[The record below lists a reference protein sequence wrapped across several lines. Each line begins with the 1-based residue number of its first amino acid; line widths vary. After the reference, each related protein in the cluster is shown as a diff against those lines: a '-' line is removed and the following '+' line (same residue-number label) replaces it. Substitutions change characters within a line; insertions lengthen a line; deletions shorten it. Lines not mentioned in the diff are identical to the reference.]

1 MLTKRF
7 NDKTIVVT
15 GGSKGIGRAIC
26 ELFHQEGAN
35 VAVFDVDTAAGEAL
49 QETASKNLRFFKCNV
64 ADKNEVK
71 STFEKVVSAFGEID
85 FLVNNAGV
93 LAYTNALTTTEEEWD
108 RVLGI
113 NLKGAWLCAQQAIGS
128 MQKKGQGC
136 IINMASINSFHCQKM
151 TLPYATS
158 KAGLL
163 GLTRSIAIDFKPNIR
178 SVAICPGTVDT
189 PMLHQALE
197 SFEKPDEVME
207 ELNKIHLT
215 GRIGKPEE
223 VAELV
228 AYLCSDAGRFVNGQ
242 AMRIDGGLGLELGG
256 VE

>member
-1 MLTKRF
+1 MNKQRF
-7 NDKTIVVT
+7 KDKVIVVT

-26 ELFHQEGAN
+26 TLFHEEGAKV
-35 VAVFDVDTAAGEAL
+35 VAIDVDSKAALAL
-49 QETASKNLRFFKCNV
+49 EEELTDRFMYQECDVSDYSMVKN
-64 ADKNEVK
+64 
-71 STFEKVVSAFGEID
+71 TMEKIISIFGNID

-113 NLKGAWLCAQQAIGS
+113 NLKGAWLCAKEVIPS
-128 MQKKGQGC
+128 MKKKGGGC
-136 IINMASINSFHCQKM
+136 IVNMASINSFHCQKM

-163 GLTRSIAIDFKPNIR
+163 GLTRSIAIDFKPHIR
-178 SVAICPGTVDT
+178 SVAICPGTIDT

-197 SFEKPDEVME
+197 SFEEPDKVME

-215 GRIGKPEE
+215 GRVGKPNEI
-223 VAELV
+223 AELV
-228 AYLCSDAGRFVNGQ
+228 AYLCSDAGKFVTGQ